1 MKGDSKVGYKCVLM
15 KRNEITSDE
24 ADDLF
29 NASRKELL
37 GLIDQGEIERAENTC
52 E

>member
-1 MKGDSKVGYKCVLM
+1 MRLI
-15 KRNEITSDE
+15 KRNEITSNE

-29 NASRKELL
+29 NASRKELF
-37 GLIDQGEIERAENTC
+37 GLIDQGEIEGAEYAC

>member
-15 KRNEITSDE
+15 KRNEIISDE

-29 NASRKELL
+29 NASIKELL
-37 GLIDQGEIERAENTC
+37 GLIDQVEIEGAENTC